1 VKAGSGVIVSADV
14 ETSGAAEALPFPVVV
29 IVACAAVRTALLE
42 AALDALLLELEPEV
56 VTASDTTLLIGAT
69 ALLATANV
77 GLAAEAVA
85 LESDCETTGVD
96 ATEVVAIASWEP
108 PVTEPALIWL
118 VSEPLACPPEVLT
131 QNCLSTAGR
140 CQYCGATSIT
150 T

>member
-1 VKAGSGVIVSADV
+1 M
-14 ETSGAAEALPFPVVV
+14 L
-29 IVACAAVRTALLE
+29 
-42 AALDALLLELEPEV
+42 
-56 VTASDTTLLIGAT
+56 AS
-69 ALLATANV
+69 ANV

-85 LESDCETTGVD
+85 LESGCETAAVD
-96 ATEVVAIASWEP
+96 ATEAVATASCEP

-131 QNCLSTAGR
+131 QNCLNTAGR